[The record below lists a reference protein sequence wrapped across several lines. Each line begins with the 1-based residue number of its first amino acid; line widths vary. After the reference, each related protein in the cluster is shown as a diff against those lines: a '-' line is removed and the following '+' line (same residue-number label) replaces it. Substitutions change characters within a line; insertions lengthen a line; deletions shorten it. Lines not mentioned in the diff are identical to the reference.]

1 MRSKIRKI
9 AYFGVVLSIIAGT
22 ALWLYYGFIY
32 VPMDKRAAQ
41 LKLDAEKKG
50 EVSTTINLK
59 KPEIRHISDGKLRW
73 RVKAEQVTA
82 DSKTGH
88 TELRKTEGEV
98 FGKDGRILRFFAPLT
113 IYDAQSKRVRING
126 RFEGE
131 VGKPG
136 LKIKG
141 DTLRWKEN
149 PRTLSANNASVAI
162 RGGSIRGDTVRIG
175 LDSKI
180 IDFKGRVKIV
190 MPLKRKVAGSQ

>member
-9 AYFGVVLSIIAGT
+9 AYIGVVLSIIAGT

-32 VPMDKRAAQ
+32 VPLDKRAAR
-41 LKLDAEKKG
+41 LTLEAEKKG

-73 RVKAEQVTA
+73 RVKADQVTA

-98 FGKDGRILRFFAPLT
+98 FGKDGRMLRFFAPLT
-113 IYDAQSKRVRING
+113 VYDAESKSVRIQG
-126 RFEGE
+126 RFKGE
-131 VGKPG
+131 LGRPR
-136 LKIKG
+136 LKIEG
-141 DTLRWKEN
+141 DSLRWNET
-149 PRTLSANNASVAI
+149 PHALSARNARVAV
-162 RGGSIRGDTVRIG
+162 RDGSIRGDTVSIG

-190 MPLKRKVAGSQ
+190 LPLKKKVASSE